1 MKGLGDDI
9 SSFKDSFIRS
19 AGDRDVNLNWE
30 TFKSELFRL
39 MDKHIPQKKLSS
51 WQDVPWMTN
60 DIKRQIRKKK
70 RLYNKA
76 KRADTDQCWQDFRDM
91 RKVVKASMRKSYEEY
106 INGIFTDSDDEK
118 QSHKRFWKFVNSRK
132 KDSGTIPTLKTAHGL
147 ATDNLSKAEA
157 LNKQY
162 ESVFTEE
169 SREAIPNKG
178 PSPYMSMS
186 NITFTLEGIERMLK
200 SLDSNKA
207 CGPDLIPVRIL
218 KGYAKE
224 IAPILQVIFIQSYDT
239 GELPQDWLTANIVPV
254 YKKGNKCKPEN
265 YRPISLTCVTS
276 KLMEHVIFHSIMEHL
291 DENDILV
298 KYQHGFRKKHS
309 TESQLITTLEELS
322 RSLDS
327 NHQTDV
333 MILDFSKAFDKVAHH
348 RLLSKL
354 KYYGIRDVTLSWI
367 STWLTTRSQRVVVD
381 GETSKTVHVTS
392 GVPQG
397 TVLGPLM
404 FLLFINDIGDE
415 VDSTIKLFAD
425 DCLLM
430 RRITSVEDTVKLQ
443 SDMDRLLEWADRWQM
458 QFNAKKCYSMRIH
471 RKRHPIIHDYT
482 MRGDDLLGVANKAYL
497 GIELH
502 ERLSWKLHVDAVT
515 NKASRTLGFIRRNL
529 GRHCPT
535 DVKKLAYISLVRS
548 QLEYA
553 SVVWDPNKQNQID
566 QLEMV
571 QRRALR
577 FICGNYQ
584 RDASV
589 TAMREQ
595 LNLPTLEERRKRAR
609 LTMFYKIVNNR
620 IAIPIPDYIKQ
631 RERTTRRSQQ
641 QRYMRLGSSM
651 DTYKFSF
658 FPRTLKDWDELPQ
671 NIVELPSLEQFKVA
685 LETV

>member
-1 MKGLGDDI
+1 
-9 SSFKDSFIRS
+9 
-19 AGDRDVNLNWE
+19 
-30 TFKSELFRL
+30 
-39 MDKHIPQKKLSS
+39 
-51 WQDVPWMTN
+51 
-60 DIKRQIRKKK
+60 
-70 RLYNKA
+70 
-76 KRADTDQCWQDFRDM
+76 
-91 RKVVKASMRKSYEEY
+91 
-106 INGIFTDSDDEK
+106 
-118 QSHKRFWKFVNSRK
+118 
-132 KDSGTIPTLKTAHGL
+132 
-147 ATDNLSKAEA
+147 
-157 LNKQY
+157 
-162 ESVFTEE
+162 
-169 SREAIPNKG
+169 
-178 PSPYMSMS
+178 
-186 NITFTLEGIERMLK
+186 
-200 SLDSNKA
+200 
-207 CGPDLIPVRIL
+207 
-218 KGYAKE
+218 
-224 IAPILQVIFIQSYDT
+224 
-239 GELPQDWLTANIVPV
+239 
-254 YKKGNKCKPEN
+254 
-265 YRPISLTCVTS
+265 
-276 KLMEHVIFHSIMEHL
+276 MEHVIFHSIMEHL

-309 TESQLITTLEELS
+309 TESQLITTVEELS
-322 RSLDS
+322 RSLDN

-333 MILDFSKAFDKVAHH
+333 MILDFSKAFDKVAHQ

-367 STWLTTRSQRVVVD
+367 STWLTTRTQRVVVD
-381 GETSKTVHVTS
+381 GEASTSVHVTS

-430 RRITSVEDTVKLQ
+430 RRIASVDDTVKLQ

-471 RKRHPIIHDYT
+471 RKRYPIMHTYT
-482 MRGDDLLGVANKAYL
+482 MRGDDLLSVASKAYL
-497 GIELH
+497 GLELH
-502 ERLSWKLHVDAVT
+502 ERLSWKSHVDAVT

-529 GRHCPT
+529 GRQCPT
-535 DVKKLAYISLVRS
+535 EVKKLAYISLVRS

-553 SVVWDPNKQNQID
+553 SVVWDPNKRNQID
-566 QLEMV
+566 QLEKV

-589 TAMREQ
+589 TSMREQ

-609 LTMFYKIVNNR
+609 LSMFYKIANNK
-620 IAIPIPDYIKQ
+620 IAIPIPDYIKP

-651 DTYKFSF
+651 DTYKFSY

-671 NIVELPSLEQFKVA
+671 IIVELPSLEQFKVA
-685 LETV
+685 LERI